1 MKKIFVIGTGNL
13 GKRYLQAIL
22 ASRGDFR
29 CYCYDHNPEALN
41 SVDIFLN
48 NNNMSASGL
57 TKRNS
62 LDEILNDIDR
72 QSLVIV
78 STTAQDRLRLVS
90 LITEKK
96 PESLIIEKPVTQN
109 DEDFLTITRLCKEA
123 DIQAY
128 THYTL
133 RFQPFCKVLK
143 EMVRSDQ
150 PFEMTSVLPAMGIA
164 CVSIHY
170 IDLFLWMFNIG
181 EPSLAAYSYLGK
193 YEQKRKGFYDM
204 YGELIIRSEK
214 NGTGRFINTELGGI
228 RTLDILL
235 EDKVISVYEDQRV
248 MTILRKSDNKT
259 IETREAEYLFA
270 SQYLPHVI
278 NNYLNGKINLTGE
291 LVDLEEAYLSHKI
304 LFNYMERT
312 GNRNLNIT

>member
-1 MKKIFVIGTGNL
+1 MKKIIVIGTGNL

-22 ASRGDFR
+22 GNKGEFR
-29 CYCYDHNPEALN
+29 CFCYDKNPEALN
-41 SVDIFLN
+41 SVDSFLKN
-48 NNNMSASGL
+48 NDVSVSRL
-57 TKRNS
+57 TKRIS
-62 LDEILNDIDR
+62 FDQIMNDIDK

-78 STTAQDRLRLVS
+78 SSTAQDRMGLVS
-90 LITEKK
+90 RITEKI
-96 PESLIIEKPVTQN
+96 PESMIIEKPVTQN
-109 DEDFLTITRLCKEA
+109 LEDFLTVARLCNEA
-123 DIQAY
+123 GIKAY

-143 EMVRSDQ
+143 DMIRADQ

-170 IDLFLWMFNIG
+170 IDLFFWLFNIST
-181 EPSLAAYSYLGK
+181 PSLAAFSYLGA

-214 NGTGRFINTELGGI
+214 SGTGRFINTELCGV
-228 RTLDILL
+228 RALDIML

-248 MTILRKSDNKT
+248 MTILKKTDNKT
-259 IETREAEYLFA
+259 IEIREAEYLFA
-270 SQYLPHVI
+270 SQYLPYVI
-278 NNYLNGKINLTGE
+278 NNYLDGNINLTGE
-291 LVDLEEAYLSHKI
+291 LVDLEEAYNSHKI
-304 LFNYMERT
+304 VFDYMERT

>member
-1 MKKIFVIGTGNL
+1 MKKILVIGTGNL

-22 ASRGDFR
+22 ANEGDFR
-29 CYCYDHNPEALN
+29 CFCYDQNPEALN
-41 SVDIFLN
+41 SVDIFLKN
-48 NNNMSASGL
+48 NNVSASRL
-57 TKRNS
+57 TKRFS

-90 LITEKK
+90 LITGEK
-96 PESLIIEKPVTQN
+96 PETIIIEKPVAQN
-109 DEDFLTITRLCKEA
+109 SEDFLTITRLCKEEE
-123 DIQAY
+123 IQAY

-150 PFEMTSVLPAMGIA
+150 PFEMSSILPAMGIA

-170 IDLFLWMFNIG
+170 IDFFLWMFNIS
-181 EPSLAAYSYLGK
+181 EPSLVAYSYLGT

-214 NGTGRFINTELGGI
+214 NGTGRFINTELSGI
-228 RTLDILL
+228 RTLEIML

-248 MTILRKSDNKT
+248 MTILQKTDNKP
-259 IETREAEYLFA
+259 IEIKEAEYLFA

-278 NNYLNGKINLTGE
+278 NNYLNGNINLTGE
-291 LVDLEEAYLSHKI
+291 LVDLDKAYLSHRI

>member
-1 MKKIFVIGTGNL
+1 MKKVLVIGTGNL

-22 ASRGDFR
+22 SNNGDFR
-29 CYCYDHNPEALN
+29 CFCYDQNPEALN
-41 SVDIFLN
+41 SVDIFLKN
-48 NNNMSASGL
+48 SNVSASRL
-57 TKRNS
+57 TKRFS

-78 STTAQDRLRLVS
+78 STTAQDRLGLVS
-90 LITEKK
+90 LITLKK
-96 PESLIIEKPVTQN
+96 PETMIIEKPVTQN
-109 DEDFLTITRLCKEA
+109 KEDYETVARLCKEA
-123 DIQAY
+123 EVPAF

-143 EMVRSDQ
+143 EMVISDQ
-150 PFEMTSVLPAMGIA
+150 PFEMTSILPAMGIA

-170 IDLFLWMFNIG
+170 IDLFLWMFNISA
-181 EPSLAAYSYLGK
+181 PLLKVFSYLGT

-214 NGTGRFINTELGGI
+214 NGTGRFINAESNGI
-228 RTLDILL
+228 RTLEVMLA
-235 EDKVISVYEDQRV
+235 DKVISVYEDQRV
-248 MTILRKSDNKT
+248 MTIIRKTDNKT
-259 IETREAEYLFA
+259 IEVREVEYLFA

-278 NNYLNGKINLTGE
+278 NNYLNGNINLSGE
-291 LVDLEEAYLSHKI
+291 LVDLETAYISHRI
-304 LFNYMERT
+304 IFDFMERT